1 MRPDGHDAAL
11 LIAAGLAGGIGQ
23 GLLTSSY
30 RFAHASLVAP
40 FDYVSMIFAIAI
52 GYFLFAEV
60 PTLQTLAG
68 GALIAAAG
76 ILIIWRESRLGMN
89 RDKPRGAGPPPQV

>member
-1 MRPDGHDAAL
+1 MTLMGLRYLNGRRL
-11 LIAAGLAGGIGQ
+11 RTILTTIAIVFG
-23 GLLTSSY
+23 
-30 RFAHASLVAP
+30 
-40 FDYVSMIFAIAI
+40 VSMIFAIAI